1 MAMLK
6 SIIIIL
12 LFRRWKEKTSV
23 NIPDMICGYPV
34 VAVAKDSQGNVGNH
48 TCKGVITAKS
58 KGECNI
64 YVYAQNGVY
73 KKVKV
78 TVK

>member
-1 MAMLK
+1 
-6 SIIIIL
+6 
-12 LFRRWKEKTSV
+12 
-23 NIPDMICGYPV
+23 MICGYPV

-73 KKVKV
+73 KKAKT

>member
-1 MAMLK
+1 
-6 SIIIIL
+6 
-12 LFRRWKEKTSV
+12 
-23 NIPDMICGYPV
+23 MICGYPV

-48 TCKGVITAKS
+48 TCKG
-58 KGECNI
+58 ECNI

>member
-1 MAMLK
+1 
-6 SIIIIL
+6 
-12 LFRRWKEKTSV
+12 
-23 NIPDMICGYPV
+23 MICGYPV
-34 VAVAKDSQGNVGNH
+34 VAVAKDSQVNVGNY

-58 KGECNI
+58 KGGCNI
-64 YVYAQNGVY
+64 YEYAQNGVY